1 MSLPKIQNH
10 RSPVKCY
17 REICKF
23 HADHINWRSEWII
36 RAQWMDFLVTPG
48 VLLMFTGLFLMSSFH
63 LLSDAVIVTNVQQ
76 WGSCLPEHPAA
87 TGSTLASLFPA
98 ADQSCLACPGPV
110 WALYSFCGVD
120 RTILQDIVNSEKKPS
135 SSCPVQ
141 HFQCALCCGFHLA
154 SCKLLGSLK
163 ML

>member
-10 RSPVKCY
+10 RSPVKCN

-23 HADHINWRSEWII
+23 HAAHINWRSEWII

-48 VLLMFTGLFLMSSFH
+48 VL
-63 LLSDAVIVTNVQQ
+63 SDAVIVTNVQQ
-76 WGSCLPEHPAA
+76 SGSCLPEHPAV

-98 ADQSCLACPGPV
+98 ADQSCLVCPGAV

-120 RTILQDIVNSEKKPS
+120 KTFLQDTFNFEKKPR

-141 HFQCALCCGFHLA
+141 HFQCALCCGCHLA